1 MIIVRHDQQYELT
14 FQGETLGISGARL
27 PATEA
32 IEERA
37 RLEERVTQL
46 RHLLETLDLL
56 YDTFCRLRTTDAWP
70 KELARVQKWLAREE
84 RSRLSA
90 IG

>member
-1 MIIVRHDQQYELT
+1 MAV
-14 FQGETLGISGARL
+14 SAARL
-27 PATEA
+27 PAAEA
-32 IEERA
+32 VEERA

-46 RHLLETLDLL
+46 RQLLETLDLL
-56 YDTFCRLRTTDAWP
+56 YDTFCRLRTTDTWP

-84 RSRLSA
+84 RGRLSA